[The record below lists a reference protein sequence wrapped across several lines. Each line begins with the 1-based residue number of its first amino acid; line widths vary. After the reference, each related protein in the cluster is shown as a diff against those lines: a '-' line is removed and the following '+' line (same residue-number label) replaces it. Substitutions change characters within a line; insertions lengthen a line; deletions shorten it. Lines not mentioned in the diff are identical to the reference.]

1 MNYEVSEKKGGCV
14 RVGLREIGEG
24 VYEVTLDG
32 ETFRVDAARNSR
44 SVYSLIEAGRQFEAM
59 VDEQGTHGFDVT
71 VGGRLFHLEAVDERT
86 KRLSGQAAQVVT
98 GPQNVEAEMPGKVVE
113 VTAAV
118 GDTVAQGQGL
128 IVIEAMKM
136 ENQIVSPI
144 DGVVKQVAVSEGETV
159 EAGSPLFTVEPAADA
174 S

>member
-1 MNYEVSEKKGGCV
+1 
-14 RVGLREIGEG
+14 
-24 VYEVTLDG
+24 
-32 ETFRVDAARNSR
+32 
-44 SVYSLIEAGRQFEAM
+44 M